1 MSLAWISVGAL
12 VLAVTL
18 SCTTAINV
26 GLVALALALAVGVLI
41 GDMTPAAVLDG
52 FPVDLFI
59 TLVGVTLL
67 FAIAEVNGTLE
78 RLTARAVRLC
88 RGHAGVLPI
97 MFFVL
102 GFAIAT
108 IGAGATPAS
117 ALLAPPAMAI
127 AARARIPP
135 LLMVIMTGNGTL
147 AGTLS
152 PFAPTG
158 IVAHGV
164 MQRIGL
170 GGVEWQTFAYN
181 ALAHTLVGVGGFL
194 LLGGWRLFRTNAQ
207 PLAAGASAA
216 AGSSAAPSRAVAA
229 TDGATSAAGGGL
241 GGDAPFEARH
251 WLTTAGIGA
260 LIVAV
265 AGYEINVGMAA
276 LMIATLLIALR
287 AVDEGRAI
295 ARMPWGVILMVTGV
309 TVLVALLQETQG
321 LALITDGIARLSTPL
336 TIEPVV
342 AFGTGLVS
350 VYSSTSG
357 VVLPAFLPMAPQLA
371 ERLGGLDPLSIAWSM
386 NVSASLVDLSSLS
399 TVGALYIAGAAPGT
413 DARKLFNALLAW
425 GLSMTVVGAV
435 LCYLLFG

>member
-1 MSLAWISVGAL
+1 MSLAWISVAAL

-26 GLVALALALAVGVLI
+26 GLVALALALIVGVLL
-41 GDMTPAAVLDG
+41 GGMTPNAVLAG

-59 TLVGVTLL
+59 TLIGVTLL
-67 FAIAEVNGTLE
+67 FAIADVNGTLE

-88 RGHAGVLPI
+88 RGHAGILPI

-117 ALLAPPAMAI
+117 ALLAPPAMAV
-127 AARARIPP
+127 AARARVPP
-135 LLMVIMTGNGTL
+135 LLMAIMTGNGTL

-194 LLGGWRLFRTNAQ
+194 LLGGWKLFRATPTNE
-207 PLAAGASAA
+207 
-216 AGSSAAPSRAVAA
+216 V
-229 TDGATSAAGGGL
+229 AAGGSLRGSPVAAAAPDSAATA
-241 GGDAPFEARH
+241 GDTPLDLRH
-251 WLTTAGIGA
+251 WLTTAAIA
-260 LIVAV
+260 VLIVAV
-265 AGYEINVGMAA
+265 AGFELNVGMVA
-276 LMIATLLIALR
+276 LIIATLLIALR
-287 AVDEGRAI
+287 TVDEAKAI

-371 ERLGGLDPLSIAWSM
+371 ERLGGIDPLSIAWSM

-399 TVGALYIAGAAPGT
+399 TVGALYIAGAGPGA

-425 GLSMTVVGAV
+425 GLSMTVVGAI